1 MELAQNIDRIRK
13 TSTDDEENV
22 SIDEESSDVVE
33 TDHEPSLSH
42 QLSME
47 SLIEC
52 LKNAAEIESE
62 HGKLGENDK
71 DQQDNVVK
79 VSPINDVELT
89 KETPEG
95 SLKNDKED
103 EKKEQK
109 ASAKQKSKIQKK
121 NSFWK
126 RKGSSKVVP

>member
-33 TDHEPSLSH
+33 TDYEPSLSH

-71 DQQDNVVK
+71 VRIVTRVFECVVL
-79 VSPINDVELT
+79 S
-89 KETPEG
+89 
-95 SLKNDKED
+95 
-103 EKKEQK
+103 
-109 ASAKQKSKIQKK
+109 
-121 NSFWK
+121 
-126 RKGSSKVVP
+126 R